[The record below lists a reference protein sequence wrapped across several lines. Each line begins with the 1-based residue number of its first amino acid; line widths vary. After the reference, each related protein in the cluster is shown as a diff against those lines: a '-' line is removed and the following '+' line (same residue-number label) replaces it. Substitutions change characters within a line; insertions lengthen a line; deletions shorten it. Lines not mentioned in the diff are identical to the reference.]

1 MKRTSESSSS
11 TPELL
16 SEREIE
22 AIYGLRVAWLR
33 RRRREGGGPPFLKIL
48 KMVRYTRADLD
59 TFLNAH
65 RLESGH
71 SEPMQRGAATH
82 DD

>member
-1 MKRTSESSSS
+1 MKHASESASS

-22 AIYGLRVAWLR
+22 ALYGLRVAWLR

-48 KMVRYTRADLD
+48 KMVRYTRADVNA
-59 TFLNAH
+59 FLSAH
-65 RLESGH
+65 RLETSH
-71 SEPMQRGAATH
+71 SEPMQAGAAL